1 MSLQCDL
8 IRSHRRWWWPV
19 AVGLSLL
26 AAGALPAGATETAD
40 GAFTQNETSQRP
52 LFLDAELSALA
63 GQSFVTVQMPGT
75 PRNQEI
81 GGGVSEVAA
90 SDDGGGSSN
99 TGDKVKAGLFSA
111 IIPGTGQFYNK
122 QQTKGLIF
130 LGIDV
135 AIWGSYFI
143 FDSQGDSRSE
153 SYREYAGIYAG
164 TSGAHEDSYWQAV
177 GRYMDSDAYNEAIL
191 REARALQESPSGLVD
206 GSDMWQWRN
215 ELYKQDYQQL
225 RADANSAYDRRDFT
239 WLFLILNR
247 AVSAFDAVRNAG
259 REGEP
264 QHGIRLLGVDVAIDV
279 SPSPHNPIAQCMV
292 SRRF

>member
-1 MSLQCDL
+1 MSLQRDL
-8 IRSHRRWWWPV
+8 IRSHLSWWWPV
-19 AVGLSLL
+19 TVGLLL
-26 AAGALPAGATETAD
+26 MTAGSLPAGAFETAD
-40 GAFTQNETSQRP
+40 GSLALREALQRP
-52 LFLDAELSALA
+52 LFLDTELSALA
-63 GQSFVTVQMPGT
+63 GYPLATVQMPGA

-81 GGGVSEVAA
+81 GGGVSEVAT

-99 TGDKVKAGLFSA
+99 TGDKWKAGLFSA

-143 FDSQGDSRSE
+143 FDAQGDSRSNT
-153 SYREYAGIYAG
+153 YREYAGIYAG
-164 TSGAHEDSYWQAV
+164 TSGAHEDGYWQAV

-191 REARALQESPSGLVD
+191 REARALQELPSGLVD

-215 ELYKQDYQQL
+215 DSFKQNYQQL

-239 WLFLILNR
+239 LLFLILNR

-259 REGEP
+259 RDGEP
-264 QHGIRLLGVDVAIDV
+264 QHGIRLLGVDVAVDV
-279 SPSPHNPIAQCMV
+279 SPSPHNPTAQCMV